1 MIHGP
6 FQSSNFFDNVPAGI
20 QVYVNDKMDVVL
32 SANVLR
38 YLSAKFFTQMAT
50 DIMTIGT

>member
-20 QVYVNDKMDVVL
+20 HEVYVNDVWYCQP
-32 SANVLR
+32 R
-38 YLSAKFFTQMAT
+38 YLSAKIFTQMAT